1 MDDNHNNEGERVVA
15 EAEDEN
21 PVGIVP
27 SEEEHPA
34 AAAAA
39 EEEQVKDEDKERD
52 VDQTVKIPPGEDHPP
67 QVAEPANPAVGED
80 VDGRLPVDR
89 IDGLSNSAGIA
100 VGLVVDGGEMAE
112 AVNIEG
118 TEEKIIKEETLDRES
133 VNWMEGNDS
142 GTEEEQAGFMKE
154 LERFH
159 REKSLDFK
167 PPKFYGEGLNC
178 LKLWRA
184 VTRLGGYERAL
195 LEYEKDKIRCG
206 ELHVPPAAS
215 LTEMVAID
223 NHVGGNQA
231 PGSGRARRDAAAR
244 AMQGWHSQR
253 HLNNGEVGHPIIK
266 DKSLISLSKR
276 EKQLKNLGLKRKK
289 PSSLDRNVKSVR
301 PKFAK
306 PQLRSLTYIQSD
318 TMVIDIGARADWV
331 KISVQRTKDCFE
343 IYVLVPG
350 LLREE
355 VHVQSDP
362 AGRLVISGEPEHLD
376 NPWGVTPFKK
386 LISLPLRIDPH
397 QTSAVVTLHGQ
408 LFVRA
413 PFEQSCM

>member
-1 MDDNHNNEGERVVA
+1 MDHNHDNEGERVVV

-27 SEEEHPA
+27 SDEEHPA
-34 AAAAA
+34 AAAA
-39 EEEQVKDEDKERD
+39 EEQVKDEDKERD

-67 QVAEPANPAVGED
+67 QVAEPVNPAVGED

-100 VGLVVDGGEMAE
+100 IGLVVDGGEMVG
-112 AVNIEG
+112 AVKIEG

-133 VNWMEGNDS
+133 VNWMEGDDS

-184 VTRLGGYERAL
+184 VIRLGGYERAL
-195 LEYEKDKIRCG
+195 LEYEKDKIHCG

-223 NHVGGNQA
+223 NHMVGNQA
-231 PGSGRARRDAAAR
+231 PGLGRARRDAAAR

-253 HLNNGEVGHPIIK
+253 HHNNGEVGDPIIK
-266 DKSLISLSKR
+266 AKNLISLSKR

-306 PQLRSLTYIQSD
+306 IQLRSLTYIQSD
-318 TMVIDIGARADWV
+318 AMVIDIGARADWV
-331 KISVQRTKDCFE
+331 KISVQRT
-343 IYVLVPG
+343 
-350 LLREE
+350 

-413 PFEQSCM
+413 PFEQSFM